1 MNYEQVQKLSDEQF
15 RRLTGVKRETFL
27 MMVEI
32 LKNEYEKRRQNHK
45 YRGGR
50 KPALSIE
57 NKLLLVFAYFREYS
71 SMFHT
76 TQKFRVGEKLGW
88 QALKSIENTLI
99 KHKKFALPSKREL
112 LKSDTEFEVVVIDA
126 TETPC
131 ERQKKNRKNSIL
143 ARKKGTHFAT
153 NRDLYS

>member
-1 MNYEQVQKLSDEQF
+1 MDYEQVQKLSDEKF
-15 RRLTGVKRETFL
+15 RRLTGVKRETFKQ
-27 MMVEI
+27 MSEI
-32 LKNEYEKRRQNHK
+32 LTEEDEKRRQNHK
-45 YRGGR
+45 YRGSR

-99 KHKKFALPSKREL
+99 KHKKFALPSKRKL
-112 LKSDTEFEVVVIDA
+112 LKNGTKFEVVVIDA

-131 ERQKKNRKNSIL
+131 ERQKKD
-143 ARKKGTHFAT
+143 KKRGSFLKRVG
-153 NRDLYS
+153 NVLVYG